1 MVGNHGDT
9 CKRSWDHNLALC
21 RIKRGIIAASKGGK
35 IKSLL
40 QNFSVGFYML
50 PLPEYLYTPR
60 DILLGVAIILT
71 VTSGYQYIRDVIKSK
86 P

>member
-1 MVGNHGDT
+1 
-9 CKRSWDHNLALC
+9 
-21 RIKRGIIAASKGGK
+21 
-35 IKSLL
+35 
-40 QNFSVGFYML
+40 ML
-50 PLPEYLYTPR
+50 PLPEYLYAPR

>member
-1 MVGNHGDT
+1 
-9 CKRSWDHNLALC
+9 
-21 RIKRGIIAASKGGK
+21 
-35 IKSLL
+35 
-40 QNFSVGFYML
+40 ML